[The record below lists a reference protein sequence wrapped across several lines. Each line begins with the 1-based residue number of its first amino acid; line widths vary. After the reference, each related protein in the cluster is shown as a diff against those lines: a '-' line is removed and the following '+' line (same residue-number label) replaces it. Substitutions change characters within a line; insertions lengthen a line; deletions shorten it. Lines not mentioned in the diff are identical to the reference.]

1 MTAHST
7 LHTPMAMGATSAVA
21 WLLIACLWLVYIAGV
36 WRTRRQKHWPW
47 WRTLLFTAGCLTLA
61 VAFVP
66 ALMHAAHQDVRWH
79 MVQHL
84 LLGMFAPLG
93 LVFAAPMTLLL
104 RNLPPGGARRLVRFL
119 GTGPVRVLTHPVTAA
134 LLDIGGMYLLYMT
147 PLYAMSLTTPW
158 LGHFLHL
165 HFIISGTL
173 FTWAIAGPD
182 PAPHR
187 PGWRTRMGV
196 LFVAMAAHATLGKL
210 LYAFGFPRG
219 TGAGLE
225 ELHQAAMWMYYWGDL
240 AEAVLVGALMLAWL
254 RRRRRALHPD
264 GAPADTRTGSD
275 ASLRVDDP
283 GKMA

>member
-1 MTAHST
+1 MTAHATQHDAMTMGST
-7 LHTPMAMGATSAVA
+7 SMVA
-21 WLLIACLWLVYIAGV
+21 LLLIALLWLAYMAG
-36 WRTRRQKHWPW
+36 TRRLHRQKPWPW
-47 WRTLLFTAGCLTLA
+47 WRTLLFTLGCMTLA
-61 VAFVP
+61 AGFVP

-104 RNLPPGGARRLVRFL
+104 RNLPTEGARRLVRFL
-119 GTGPVRVLTHPVTAA
+119 GTWPVRVLTHPITAA

-147 PLYAMSLTTPW
+147 PLYAHSLVTPW
-158 LGHFLHL
+158 LSAFLHL
-165 HFIISGTL
+165 HFVVSGTL

-187 PGWRTRMGV
+187 PGWRMRMGV

-210 LYAFGFPRG
+210 LYAFNFPRG
-219 TGAGLE
+219 TGADPE

-240 AEAVLVGALMLAWL
+240 AEAALVVALMLAWL
-254 RRRRRALHPD
+254 RRRRRLSAS
-264 GAPADTRTGSD
+264 GEVSAD
-275 ASLRVDDP
+275 LRPV
-283 GKMA
+283 